1 MIAELWKKEIV
12 VEVML
17 SAEDNADWCP
27 ALPLLFSAKW
37 NHYLGF
43 YYQLIQ
49 DFFSPFQP
57 FPYNQDTFWLQIA
70 PNGPSLTGT

>member
-1 MIAELWKKEIV
+1 MIAELWKKEVV

-17 SAEDNADWCP
+17 SAEDNADWCQ

-43 YYQLIQ
+43 YYSLIQ

-57 FPYNQDTFWLQIA
+57 FPYNQETFWL
-70 PNGPSLTGT
+70 